1 MRQLGGSK
9 GLYVPVQYYLT
20 KRHELDWG
28 RGENRGTAR
37 NVKLLGLSIFFVS
50 VQIGRIVAE

>member
-37 NVKLLGLSIFFVS
+37 NVKLLGLSIFLF
-50 VQIGRIVAE
+50 QCRLGVAE